1 MSGQLIPP
9 NLHMQYINGNL
20 SVATTWFTDVGKTR
34 GDQKLAEA
42 SYASLVARPRLCSN
56 RLTVCIFLL
65 ATCIL
70 PCFTSGPEWTMAEI
84 KCPLFHW
91 SSSSFLSVHLSPT
104 PGSHFGIFAKLHVC
118 LWECLEELR
127 CEGIPLRLRWRLG
140 PKFPLPNDTVSQ
152 ALKLPATPSLW

>member
-91 SSSSFLSVHLSPT
+91 SSSSFFICPSFTHSWKPLWHLCEAPCLSVRMSWRAAVWRNSASASLA
-104 PGSHFGIFAKLHVC
+104 PGSQ
-118 LWECLEELR
+118 
-127 CEGIPLRLRWRLG
+127 IPLAKWY
-140 PKFPLPNDTVSQ
+140 SI
-152 ALKLPATPSLW
+152 PSS